1 MSELK
6 IELIQKVI
14 GDMTDVEEVIGS
26 VTFSLEGTLK
36 EPGND
41 PGGRLTANTDKLKII
56 NVDKTL
62 DISTTSQKIIGSI
75 RIQMEDTVFR

>member
-14 GDMTDVEEVIGS
+14 GDMTDVEEIIGS
-26 VTFSLEGTLK
+26 VSFSLEGTLK

-41 PGGRLTANTDKLKII
+41 PGGRLTATSHSII